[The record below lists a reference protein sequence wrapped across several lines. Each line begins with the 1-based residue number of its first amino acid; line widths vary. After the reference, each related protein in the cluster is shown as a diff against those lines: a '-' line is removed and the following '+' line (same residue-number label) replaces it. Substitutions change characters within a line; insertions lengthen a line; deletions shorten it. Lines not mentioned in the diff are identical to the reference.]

1 MSWWN
6 HDLENPLESQSYRDC
21 MMALAYSILGQP
33 DVKMVETIL
42 KSPYI
47 LRWPMESNGK
57 GGYKQESKRPRTT
70 YILESCSDLGGS
82 TVNISDLETH
92 IEHPWHLEETK
103 RLLLRAFPLARRAM
117 KEKRLKRVQCAESL
131 VEIMDARRH
140 TVLMPKSAR
149 DLFPHDP
156 AKDGFTIRYNDY
168 IVLRRDNMDP
178 VDFAVEDQ
186 RTAKRVDDAMSFLK
200 VGTAP
205 RTWTWNTVQPK
216 SGPALG
222 NLTVI
227 ITQPE
232 TISLVNKPPVT
243 NKDVIYVISQL
254 ALGPRQTPRK
264 LQNGWSLYGK
274 RGVVFSGLKA
284 DMYCRLVGSETRAIG
299 SVQIPRGKCVRLTNL
314 SLDEFKLLVQQHYG
328 VVY

>member
-33 DVKMVETIL
+33 DARLVETIL
-42 KSPYI
+42 KAPYI

-92 IEHPWHLEETK
+92 IEHPWHLDETK
-103 RLLLRAFPLARRAM
+103 RLLLRAFPLARGAM
-117 KEKRLKRVQCAESL
+117 KEKRLKRVQCVEAL

-140 TVLMPKSAR
+140 TVLMPKCAR

-156 AKDGFTIRYNDY
+156 AKDGFAARYRDY
-168 IVLRRDNMDP
+168 LVLRRENMDP

-186 RTAKRVDDAMSFLK
+186 RTAKRVDDAMNFLRA
-200 VGTAP
+200 GTGP
-205 RTWTWNTVQPK
+205 RTWMWNTVQPR

-222 NLTVI
+222 NPMVT
-227 ITQPE
+227 ITQPK
-232 TISLVNKPPVT
+232 TINPVDRLPVT
-243 NKDVIYVISQL
+243 NNDVMYVISQL
-254 ALGPRQTPRK
+254 ALVPRQPPK
-264 LQNGWSLYGK
+264 ELKNGWSLYGK

-284 DMYCRLVGSETRAIG
+284 DMHCHLVGSASLAIG
-299 SVQIPRGKCVRLTNL
+299 SVQIPRGKCVRLTSL